1 MASDIEAE
9 LHSYV
14 EARYLHLRR
23 TAYLLCG
30 DWHRAEDIVQTT
42 LTRVVVA
49 ARRRGVDNLDAYTRT
64 VLARVYLDER
74 RRLPWRRESPLA
86 DAATVPQPA
95 GDQALSVTLLAALRT
110 LPPRQRAAV
119 VLRYWEDRST
129 EETAEALGVSPGTV
143 KSQCAKAMS
152 TLRGSL
158 VGLRPQLALNDVR
171 LSLNEGGGA

>member
-1 MASDIEAE
+1 VASDIEAE

-30 DWHRAEDIVQTT
+30 DWYRAEDIVQTA
-42 LTRVVVA
+42 LARVVAA
-49 ARRRGVDNLDAYTRT
+49 ARRRSIENLDAYART

-74 RRLPWRRESPLA
+74 RRLPWRREGPLA
-86 DAATVPQPA
+86 DAAESPQPDS
-95 GDQALSVTLLAALRT
+95 DQALSLTVLAALRT

-129 EETAEALGVSPGTV
+129 EETAQALGVSPGTV
-143 KSQCAKAMS
+143 KSQCAKAMT
-152 TLRGSL
+152 TLRGTL
-158 VGLRPQLALNDVR
+158 AGLRPS
-171 LSLNEGGGA
+171 LSFNEGGGT

>member
-1 MASDIEAE
+1 VASDVEAE

-42 LTRVVVA
+42 LARVVVA
-49 ARRRGVDNLDAYTRT
+49 ARRRGVENLDAYTRT
-64 VLARVYLDER
+64 VLARVYLDDR
-74 RRLPWRRESPLA
+74 RRLPWRREGPLA
-86 DAATVPQPA
+86 EAAA
-95 GDQALSVTLLAALRT
+95 

-143 KSQCAKAMS
+143 KSQCAKAMT
-152 TLRGSL
+152 TLRDSL
-158 VGLRPQLALNDVR
+158 AGLRPQLTFR
-171 LSLNEGGGA
+171 EGGRT

>member
-1 MASDIEAE
+1 VASDVEAE

-42 LTRVVVA
+42 LARVVVA
-49 ARRRGVDNLDAYTRT
+49 ARRRGVENLDAYTRT

-74 RRLPWRRESPLA
+74 RRLPWRREGPLA
-86 DAATVPQPA
+86 DAAAVPQPA

-143 KSQCAKAMS
+143 KSQCAKAMA
-152 TLRGSL
+152 TLRASL
-158 VGLRPQLALNDVR
+158 DGLRPQ